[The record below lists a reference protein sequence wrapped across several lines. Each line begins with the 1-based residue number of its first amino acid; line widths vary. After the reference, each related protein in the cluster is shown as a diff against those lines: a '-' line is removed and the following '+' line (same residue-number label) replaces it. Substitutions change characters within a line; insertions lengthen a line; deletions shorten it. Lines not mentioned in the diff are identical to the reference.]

1 MNELVM
7 VVHAFNY
14 HSTLE
19 AEHGRSLSLGVGAGL
34 LSEVLSQKNI
44 YIYNHCFCYSI
55 GSIGE

>member
-1 MNELVM
+1 M

>member
-34 LSEVLSQKNI
+34 LSEVLSQKKKKYI
-44 YIYNHCFCYSI
+44 YIIIVSAI
-55 GSIGE
+55 V